1 MTQSNQS
8 SGQEERL
15 WFASDYMEGAHPAIL
30 QRLQETNLVKTPGYG
45 ADAYTASA
53 RDRIRS
59 ACGAPEAEVF
69 LLAGGT
75 QTNAVVISSL
85 LKSWQGVVAAET
97 GHISAHEAGA
107 IEHGGHKVLPLPQR
121 DGKISAASLRALLRT
136 WREDGNRDHL
146 VAPGMVYLSQP
157 TEYGTLYSLRELE
170 EIRGICLEN
179 DLLLYVD
186 GARLAYALAS
196 GENDVSLADLARLCD
211 AFYIGG
217 TKCGALFGEAVVV
230 RDPKRVPHM
239 FMIAK
244 QHGAVLAKGRLLGIQ
259 YDELFK
265 DDLYLKI
272 GQHAINMAMKIK
284 NACKEKGYVFYNDS
298 PTNQQFVIIS
308 NEKEKEMSEWLEIEM
323 DDTYDEDHIVMRLC
337 TSWATKEEDVDAL
350 IERL

>member
-1 MTQSNQS
+1 MIYFNC
-8 SGQEERL
+8 
-15 WFASDYMEGAHPAIL
+15 DYMEGAHPNIL
-30 QRLQETNLVKTPGYG
+30 KRLQETNMDKTVGYG
-45 ADAYTASA
+45 DDPYTESA
-53 RDRIRS
+53 KARIRE
-59 ACGAPEAEVF
+59 ACDAPDSEVM
-69 LLAGGT
+69 LLVGGT
-75 QTNAVVISSL
+75 QTNDVVIASFL
-85 LKSWQGVVAAET
+85 QPYQGVIAPT
-97 GHISAHEAGA
+97 NGHIARHEAGA
-107 IEHGGHKVLPLPQR
+107 IEHSGHKVLALP
-121 DGKISAASLRALLRT
+121 GENYKLSAEQIREYCWLYYKDASK
-136 WREDGNRDHL
+136 DHM
-146 VAPGMVYLSQP
+146 VMPGMVYISQP
-157 TEYGTLYSLRELE
+157 TEYGTIYSLEELTA
-170 EIRGICLEN
+170 IRQVCDEY
-179 DLLLYVD
+179 DLALYVD
-186 GARLAYALAS
+186 GARLAYALGS
-196 GENDVSLADLARLCD
+196 PENDVTLKDLARLTD
-211 AFYIGG
+211 VFYIGG

-272 GQHAINMAMKIK
+272 GQHAIDMAMKIK

>member
-1 MTQSNQS
+1 MIYFNC
-8 SGQEERL
+8 
-15 WFASDYMEGAHPAIL
+15 DYMEGAHPNIL
-30 QRLQETNLVKTPGYG
+30 KRLQETNMDKTVGYG
-45 ADAYTASA
+45 DDPYTESA
-53 RDRIRS
+53 KARIRE
-59 ACGAPEAEVF
+59 ACDAPDSEVM
-69 LLAGGT
+69 LLVGGT
-75 QTNAVVISSL
+75 QTNDVVIASFL
-85 LKSWQGVVAAET
+85 QPYQGVIAPT
-97 GHISAHEAGA
+97 NGHIARHEAGA
-107 IEHGGHKVLPLPQR
+107 IEHSGHKVLALP
-121 DGKISAASLRALLRT
+121 GENYKLSAEQIREYCWLYYKDASK
-136 WREDGNRDHL
+136 DHM
-146 VAPGMVYLSQP
+146 VMPGMVYISQP
-157 TEYGTLYSLRELE
+157 TEYGTIYSLEELTA
-170 EIRGICLEN
+170 IRRVCDEY
-179 DLLLYVD
+179 DLALYVD
-186 GARLAYALAS
+186 GARLAYALGS
-196 GENDVSLADLARLCD
+196 PENDVTLKDLARLTD
-211 AFYIGG
+211 VFYIGG

-272 GQHAINMAMKIK
+272 GQHAIDMAMKIK

>member
-1 MTQSNQS
+1 MIYFNC
-8 SGQEERL
+8 
-15 WFASDYMEGAHPAIL
+15 DYMEGAHPNIL
-30 QRLQETNLVKTPGYG
+30 KRLQETNMDKTVGYG
-45 ADAYTASA
+45 DDPYTESA
-53 RDRIRS
+53 KARIRE
-59 ACGAPEAEVF
+59 ACDAPDSEVM
-69 LLAGGT
+69 LLVGGT
-75 QTNAVVISSL
+75 QTNDVVIASFL
-85 LKSWQGVVAAET
+85 QPYQGVIAPT
-97 GHISAHEAGA
+97 NGHIARHEAGA
-107 IEHGGHKVLPLPQR
+107 IEHSGHKVLALP
-121 DGKISAASLRALLRT
+121 GENYKLSAEQIREYCWLYYKDASK
-136 WREDGNRDHL
+136 DHM
-146 VAPGMVYLSQP
+146 VMPGMVYISQP
-157 TEYGTLYSLRELE
+157 TEYGTLYSLEELTA
-170 EIRGICLEN
+170 IRKVCDEYN
-179 DLLLYVD
+179 MALYVD
-186 GARLAYALAS
+186 GARLAYALGS
-196 GENDVSLADLARLCD
+196 PENDVTLKDLARLTD
-211 AFYIGG
+211 VFYIGG

-284 NACKEKGYVFYNDS
+284 DACKEKGYVFYNDS

>member
-1 MTQSNQS
+1 MIYFNC
-8 SGQEERL
+8 
-15 WFASDYMEGAHPAIL
+15 DYMEGAHPNIL
-30 QRLQETNLVKTPGYG
+30 KRLQETNMDKTVGYG
-45 ADAYTASA
+45 DDPYTESA
-53 RDRIRS
+53 KARIRE
-59 ACGAPEAEVF
+59 ACDAPDSEVM
-69 LLAGGT
+69 LLVGGT
-75 QTNAVVISSL
+75 QTNDVVIASFL
-85 LKSWQGVVAAET
+85 QPYQGVIAPT
-97 GHISAHEAGA
+97 NGHIARHEAGA
-107 IEHGGHKVLPLPQR
+107 IEHSGHKVLALP
-121 DGKISAASLRALLRT
+121 GENYKLSAEQIREYCWLYYKDASK
-136 WREDGNRDHL
+136 DHM
-146 VAPGMVYLSQP
+146 VMPGMVYISQP
-157 TEYGTLYSLRELE
+157 TEYGTLYSLEELTA
-170 EIRGICLEN
+170 IRKVCDEYN
-179 DLLLYVD
+179 MDLYVD
-186 GARLAYALAS
+186 GARLAYALGS
-196 GENDVSLADLARLCD
+196 PENDVTLKDLARLTD
-211 AFYIGG
+211 VFYIGG

-284 NACKEKGYVFYNDS
+284 NACKEKSYVFYNDS

>member
-1 MTQSNQS
+1 MIYFNC
-8 SGQEERL
+8 
-15 WFASDYMEGAHPAIL
+15 DYMEGAHPNIL
-30 QRLQETNLVKTPGYG
+30 KRLQETNMDKTVGYG
-45 ADAYTASA
+45 DDPYTESA
-53 RDRIRS
+53 KARIRE
-59 ACGAPEAEVF
+59 ACDAPDSEVM
-69 LLAGGT
+69 LLVGGT
-75 QTNAVVISSL
+75 QTNDVVIASFL
-85 LKSWQGVVAAET
+85 QPYQGVIAPT
-97 GHISAHEAGA
+97 NGHIARHEAGA
-107 IEHGGHKVLPLPQR
+107 IEHSGHKVLALP
-121 DGKISAASLRALLRT
+121 GENYKLSAEQIREYCWLYYKDASK
-136 WREDGNRDHL
+136 DHM
-146 VAPGMVYLSQP
+146 VMPGMVYISQP
-157 TEYGTLYSLRELE
+157 TEYGTLYSLEELTA
-170 EIRGICLEN
+170 IRKVCDEYN
-179 DLLLYVD
+179 MALYVD
-186 GARLAYALAS
+186 GARLAYALGS
-196 GENDVSLADLARLCD
+196 PENDVTLKDLARLTD
-211 AFYIGG
+211 VFYIGG
-217 TKCGALFGEAVVV
+217 TKCGAPFGEAVVV

>member
-1 MTQSNQS
+1 MIYFNC
-8 SGQEERL
+8 
-15 WFASDYMEGAHPAIL
+15 DYMEGAHPNIL
-30 QRLQETNLVKTPGYG
+30 KRLQETNMDKTVGYG
-45 ADAYTASA
+45 DDPYTESA
-53 RDRIRS
+53 KARIRE
-59 ACGAPEAEVF
+59 ACDAPDSEVM
-69 LLAGGT
+69 LLVGGT
-75 QTNAVVISSL
+75 QTNDVVIASFL
-85 LKSWQGVVAAET
+85 QPYQGVIAPT
-97 GHISAHEAGA
+97 NGHIARHEAGA
-107 IEHGGHKVLPLPQR
+107 IEHSGHKVLALP
-121 DGKISAASLRALLRT
+121 GENYKLSAEQIREYCWLYYKDASK
-136 WREDGNRDHL
+136 DHM
-146 VAPGMVYLSQP
+146 VMPGMVYISQP
-157 TEYGTLYSLRELE
+157 TEYGTLYSLEELTA
-170 EIRGICLEN
+170 IRKVCDEYN
-179 DLLLYVD
+179 MALYVD
-186 GARLAYALAS
+186 GARLAYALGS
-196 GENDVSLADLARLCD
+196 PENDVTLKDLARLTD
-211 AFYIGG
+211 VFYIGG

-350 IERL
+350 IEKL

>member
-1 MTQSNQS
+1 MIYFNC
-8 SGQEERL
+8 
-15 WFASDYMEGAHPAIL
+15 DYMEGAHPNIL
-30 QRLQETNLVKTPGYG
+30 KRLQETNMDKTVGYG
-45 ADAYTASA
+45 DDPYTESA
-53 RDRIRS
+53 KARIRE
-59 ACGAPEAEVF
+59 ACGAPDSEVM
-69 LLAGGT
+69 LLVGGT
-75 QTNAVVISSL
+75 QTNDVVIASFL
-85 LKSWQGVVAAET
+85 QPYQGVIAPT
-97 GHISAHEAGA
+97 NGHIARHEAGA
-107 IEHGGHKVLPLPQR
+107 IEHSGHKVLALPG
-121 DGKISAASLRALLRT
+121 DNYKLSAEQIREYCWLYYKDASK
-136 WREDGNRDHL
+136 DHM
-146 VAPGMVYLSQP
+146 VMPGMVYISQP
-157 TEYGTLYSLRELE
+157 TEYGTLYSLEELTA
-170 EIRGICLEN
+170 IRKVCDEYN
-179 DLLLYVD
+179 MALYVD
-186 GARLAYALAS
+186 GARLAYALGS
-196 GENDVSLADLARLCD
+196 PENDVTLKDLARLTD
-211 AFYIGG
+211 VFYIGG

>member
-1 MTQSNQS
+1 MIYFNC
-8 SGQEERL
+8 
-15 WFASDYMEGAHPAIL
+15 DYMEGAHPNIL
-30 QRLQETNLVKTPGYG
+30 KRLQETNMDKTVGYG
-45 ADAYTASA
+45 DDPYTESA
-53 RDRIRS
+53 KARIRE
-59 ACGAPEAEVF
+59 ACDAPDSEVM
-69 LLAGGT
+69 LLVGGT
-75 QTNAVVISSL
+75 QTNDVVIASFL
-85 LKSWQGVVAAET
+85 QPYQGVIAPT
-97 GHISAHEAGA
+97 NGHIARHEAGA
-107 IEHGGHKVLPLPQR
+107 IEHSGHKVLALP
-121 DGKISAASLRALLRT
+121 GENYKLSAEQIREYCWLYYKDASK
-136 WREDGNRDHL
+136 DHM
-146 VAPGMVYLSQP
+146 VMPGMVYISQP
-157 TEYGTLYSLRELE
+157 TEYGTLYSLEELTAIREVCDE
-170 EIRGICLEN
+170 YN
-179 DLLLYVD
+179 MALYVD
-186 GARLAYALAS
+186 GARLAYALGS
-196 GENDVSLADLARLCD
+196 PENDVTLKDLARLTD
-211 AFYIGG
+211 VFYIGG

-284 NACKEKGYVFYNDS
+284 DACKEKGYVFYNDS

>member
-1 MTQSNQS
+1 MIYFNC
-8 SGQEERL
+8 
-15 WFASDYMEGAHPAIL
+15 DYMEGAHPNIL
-30 QRLQETNLVKTPGYG
+30 KRLQETNMDKTVGYG
-45 ADAYTASA
+45 DDPYTESA
-53 RDRIRS
+53 KARIRE
-59 ACGAPEAEVF
+59 ACDAPDSEVM
-69 LLAGGT
+69 LLVGGT
-75 QTNAVVISSL
+75 QTNDVVIASFL
-85 LKSWQGVVAAET
+85 QPYQGVIAPT
-97 GHISAHEAGA
+97 NGHIARHEAGA
-107 IEHGGHKVLPLPQR
+107 IEHSGHKVLALP
-121 DGKISAASLRALLRT
+121 GENYKLSAEQIREYCWLYYKDASK
-136 WREDGNRDHL
+136 DHM
-146 VAPGMVYLSQP
+146 VMPGMVYISQP
-157 TEYGTLYSLRELE
+157 TEYGTLYSLEELTA
-170 EIRGICLEN
+170 IRKVCDEYN
-179 DLLLYVD
+179 MALYVD
-186 GARLAYALAS
+186 GARLAYALGS
-196 GENDVSLADLARLCD
+196 PENDVTLKDLARLTD
-211 AFYIGG
+211 VFYIGG

-308 NEKEKEMSEWLEIEM
+308 DEKEKEMSEWLEIEM

>member
-1 MTQSNQS
+1 MIYFNC
-8 SGQEERL
+8 
-15 WFASDYMEGAHPAIL
+15 DYMEGAHPNIL
-30 QRLQETNLVKTPGYG
+30 KRLQETNMDKTVGYG
-45 ADAYTASA
+45 DDPYTESA
-53 RDRIRS
+53 KARIRE
-59 ACGAPEAEVF
+59 ACDAPDSEVM
-69 LLAGGT
+69 LLVGGT
-75 QTNAVVISSL
+75 QTNDVVIASFL
-85 LKSWQGVVAAET
+85 QPYQGVIAPT
-97 GHISAHEAGA
+97 NGHIARHEAGA
-107 IEHGGHKVLPLPQR
+107 IEHSGHKVLALPG
-121 DGKISAASLRALLRT
+121 DNYKLSAEQIREYCWLYYKDASK
-136 WREDGNRDHL
+136 DHM
-146 VAPGMVYLSQP
+146 VMPGMVYISQP
-157 TEYGTLYSLRELE
+157 TEYGTLYSLEELTA
-170 EIRGICLEN
+170 IRKVCDEYN
-179 DLLLYVD
+179 MALYVD
-186 GARLAYALAS
+186 GARLAYALGS
-196 GENDVSLADLARLCD
+196 PENDVTLKDLARLTD
-211 AFYIGG
+211 VFYIGG

-298 PTNQQFVIIS
+298 PTTQQFVIIS

>member
-1 MTQSNQS
+1 MIYFNC
-8 SGQEERL
+8 
-15 WFASDYMEGAHPAIL
+15 DYMEGAHPNIL
-30 QRLQETNLVKTPGYG
+30 KRLQETNMDKTVGYG
-45 ADAYTASA
+45 DDPYTESA
-53 RDRIRS
+53 KARIRE
-59 ACGAPEAEVF
+59 ACDAPDSEVM
-69 LLAGGT
+69 LLVGGT
-75 QTNAVVISSL
+75 QTNDVVIASFL
-85 LKSWQGVVAAET
+85 QPYQGVIAPT
-97 GHISAHEAGA
+97 NGHIARHEAGA
-107 IEHGGHKVLPLPQR
+107 IEHSGHKVLALP
-121 DGKISAASLRALLRT
+121 GENYKLSAEQIREYCWLYYKDASK
-136 WREDGNRDHL
+136 DHM
-146 VAPGMVYLSQP
+146 VMPGMVYISQP
-157 TEYGTLYSLRELE
+157 TEYGTLYSLEELTA
-170 EIRGICLEN
+170 IRKVCDEYN
-179 DLLLYVD
+179 MALYVD
-186 GARLAYALAS
+186 GARLAYALGS
-196 GENDVSLADLARLCD
+196 PENDVTLKDLARLTD
-211 AFYIGG
+211 VFYIGG

>member
-1 MTQSNQS
+1 MIYFNC
-8 SGQEERL
+8 
-15 WFASDYMEGAHPAIL
+15 DYMEGAHPNIL
-30 QRLQETNLVKTPGYG
+30 KRLQETNMDKTVGYG
-45 ADAYTASA
+45 DDPYTESA
-53 RDRIRS
+53 KARIRE
-59 ACGAPEAEVF
+59 ACDAPDSEVM
-69 LLAGGT
+69 LLVGGT
-75 QTNAVVISSL
+75 QTNDVVIASFL
-85 LKSWQGVVAAET
+85 QPYQGVIAPT
-97 GHISAHEAGA
+97 NGHIARHEAGA
-107 IEHGGHKVLPLPQR
+107 IEHSGHKVLALP
-121 DGKISAASLRALLRT
+121 GENYKLSAEQIREYCWLYYKDASK
-136 WREDGNRDHL
+136 DHM
-146 VAPGMVYLSQP
+146 VMPGMVYISQP
-157 TEYGTLYSLRELE
+157 TEYGTLYSLEELTA
-170 EIRGICLEN
+170 IRKVCDEYN
-179 DLLLYVD
+179 MALYVD
-186 GARLAYALAS
+186 GARLAYALGS
-196 GENDVSLADLARLCD
+196 PENDVTLKDLARLTD
-211 AFYIGG
+211 VFYIGG

-308 NEKEKEMSEWLEIEM
+308 NKKEKEMSEWLEIEM

>member
-1 MTQSNQS
+1 MIYFNC
-8 SGQEERL
+8 
-15 WFASDYMEGAHPAIL
+15 DYMEGAHPNIL
-30 QRLQETNLVKTPGYG
+30 KRLQETNMDKTVGYG
-45 ADAYTASA
+45 DDPYTESA
-53 RDRIRS
+53 KARIRE
-59 ACGAPEAEVF
+59 ACDAPDSEVM
-69 LLAGGT
+69 LLVGGT
-75 QTNAVVISSL
+75 QTNDVVIASFL
-85 LKSWQGVVAAET
+85 QPYQGVIAPT
-97 GHISAHEAGA
+97 NGHIARHEAGA
-107 IEHGGHKVLPLPQR
+107 IEHSGHKVLALP
-121 DGKISAASLRALLRT
+121 GENYKLSAEQIREYCWLYYKDASK
-136 WREDGNRDHL
+136 DHM
-146 VAPGMVYLSQP
+146 VMPGMVYISQP
-157 TEYGTLYSLRELE
+157 TEYGTLYSLEELTAIREVCDE
-170 EIRGICLEN
+170 YN
-179 DLLLYVD
+179 MALYVD
-186 GARLAYALAS
+186 GARLAYALGS
-196 GENDVSLADLARLCD
+196 PENDVTLKDLARLTD
-211 AFYIGG
+211 VFYIGG

>member
-1 MTQSNQS
+1 MIYFNC
-8 SGQEERL
+8 
-15 WFASDYMEGAHPAIL
+15 DYMEGAHPNIL
-30 QRLQETNLVKTPGYG
+30 KRLQETNMDKTVGYG
-45 ADAYTASA
+45 DDPYTESA
-53 RDRIRS
+53 KARIRE
-59 ACGAPEAEVF
+59 ACDAPDSEVM
-69 LLAGGT
+69 LLVGGT
-75 QTNAVVISSL
+75 QTNDVVIASFL
-85 LKSWQGVVAAET
+85 QPYQGVIAPT
-97 GHISAHEAGA
+97 NGHIARHEAGA
-107 IEHGGHKVLPLPQR
+107 IEHSGHKVLALPG
-121 DGKISAASLRALLRT
+121 DNYKLSAEQIREYCWLYYKDASK
-136 WREDGNRDHL
+136 DHM
-146 VAPGMVYLSQP
+146 VMPGMVYISQP
-157 TEYGTLYSLRELE
+157 TEYGTLYSLEELTA
-170 EIRGICLEN
+170 IRKVCDEYN
-179 DLLLYVD
+179 MALYVD
-186 GARLAYALAS
+186 GARLAYALGS
-196 GENDVSLADLARLCD
+196 PENDVTLKDLARLTD
-211 AFYIGG
+211 VFYIGG

>member
-1 MTQSNQS
+1 NYKLSAEQIR
-8 SGQEERL
+8 EYCWL
-15 WFASDYMEGAHPAIL
+15 YYKDAS
-30 QRLQETNLVKTPGYG
+30 K
-45 ADAYTASA
+45 
-53 RDRIRS
+53 
-59 ACGAPEAEVF
+59 
-69 LLAGGT
+69 
-75 QTNAVVISSL
+75 
-85 LKSWQGVVAAET
+85 
-97 GHISAHEAGA
+97 
-107 IEHGGHKVLPLPQR
+107 
-121 DGKISAASLRALLRT
+121 
-136 WREDGNRDHL
+136 DHM
-146 VAPGMVYLSQP
+146 VMPGMVYISQP
-157 TEYGTLYSLRELE
+157 TEYGTLYSLEELTA
-170 EIRGICLEN
+170 IRKVCDEYN
-179 DLLLYVD
+179 MALYVD
-186 GARLAYALAS
+186 GARLAYALGS
-196 GENDVSLADLARLCD
+196 PENDVTLKDLARLTD
-211 AFYIGG
+211 VFYIGG